1 MSKYD
6 APWRTALGDEMWSEG
21 TFRAGTFRGNLVD
34 SLRKAFGGRSS
45 TIDVPP
51 EIRDLG
57 GARGGKILVRSD
69 GVIPTKSTPM
79 VHVKSLG
86 QQVVNRGMLAEWPDS
101 VFRFS
106 MNGTGAR
113 LTVCLEP
120 PDASRPRSAQA
131 HETHSVPAVAPPRSQ
146 EELPPGQSVA
156 LSDVIRTCIGK
167 VLSVNLDSEWTAGPS
182 NRVDFSGVSSKL
194 GRIRVERETR
204 REDPVNN
211 VAKAWRQ
218 AHEKTGESFTLIH
231 VFSGYYSKGSRRAKR
246 DNAQFVGDR
255 MNEWAR
261 DSGREIRYKAV
272 SFDFDPP
279 SGDLDPHLSSTD
291 AKQIC
296 DQIRGQ
302 LLAGGN
308 A

>member
-6 APWRTALGDEMWSEG
+6 APWKTALDDALLGD
-21 TFRAGTFRGNLVD
+21 GTFRGNLLD
-34 SLRKAFGGRSS
+34 ALRKASGGQSS
-45 TIDVPP
+45 AIDVLP

-57 GARGGKILVRSD
+57 GARGGTILVRAD
-69 GVIPTKSTPM
+69 GVLSTKSTPM

-86 QQVVNRGMLAEWPDS
+86 QQVVSEGMLGEWPDS

-106 MNGTGAR
+106 VNGTGTR

-120 PDASRPRSAQA
+120 PDASLPHSAQA
-131 HETHSVPAVAPPRSQ
+131 HERRSVQAAVSSQCQ
-146 EELPPGQSVA
+146 EELPPARPVA

-167 VLSVNLDSEWTAGPS
+167 ALSVNLDSEWTAGPS
-182 NRVDFSGVSSKL
+182 NRVDFSGVSSSL

-218 AHEKTGESFTLIH
+218 AYEKTEESFTLIH
-231 VFSGYYSKGSRRAKR
+231 VFSGYYSKGSRKAKR
-246 DNAQFVGDR
+246 DNAQFAGDR

-261 DSGREIRYKAV
+261 DNGREIRYKAV
-272 SFDFDPP
+272 SFDFEPP
-279 SGDLDPHLSSTD
+279 SGDLDPQLSSTD

-296 DQIRGQ
+296 DQIRDQ